1 MKTHFLILSL
11 FASMPMVNW
20 SQTTLSV
27 NETHRLFRG
36 YDNKITLGSQ
46 GKKQNIEVVSNDVEL
61 IQKETYYIARPKS
74 SLKTAQLFVRSTKSK
89 DTLETY
95 HFTIA
100 NLPQAFITVDGNET
114 SKTISEKNKAFAV
127 QLPSDFP
134 IQSQFEIMHVEI
146 AIQGAPRPLQF
157 DGATFSGEFKSLLAT
172 IQNDTK
178 VHVTMSVKDSQ
189 EIIRKT
195 YAEFSVLHE

>member
-1 MKTHFLILSL
+1 MKTPFLILSL

-27 NETHRLFRG
+27 SETHRLFRG

-46 GKKQNIEVVSNDVEL
+46 GKKQDIEVVSNDVEL

-74 SLKTAQLFVRSTKSK
+74 SLKTAQIFVRSSKSK

-134 IQSQFEIMHVEI
+134 IQSQFEV
-146 AIQGAPRPLQF
+146 IQGEINIPTANK
-157 DGATFSGEFKSLLAT
+157 TFKFNGPIFSDEFKTILAGLENGT
-172 IQNDTK
+172 LIQ
-178 VHVTMSVKDSQ
+178 VAMQVKDPQGILRKSQ
-189 EIIRKT
+189 
-195 YAEFSVLHE
+195 AEFRVLHE